1 MPVTMN
7 EVLLRGTTIKNSGNV
22 HGLVI
27 YTGPES
33 RIQMNAARPPK
44 KTGVLRATL
53 QGMHR
58 TVSGRS
64 RESDFLA
71 LLLLLIGDPHANHRR
86 QSYAKSLAPL
96 HTAFQCFSVQAARHL
111 QKGGCLISLIS
122 SLAVQGHLT
131 HS

>member
-53 QGMHR
+53 LGMRR
-58 TVSGRS
+58 TVSGRVS
-64 RESDFLA
+64 LHSCFYGLGILMQITSGK
-71 LLLLLIGDPHANHRR
+71 LLLKAWRCYTKHYNVLV
-86 QSYAKSLAPL
+86 
-96 HTAFQCFSVQAARHL
+96 FQTARHSR
-111 QKGGCLISLIS
+111 KRGCLISFTS
-122 SLAVQGHLT
+122 GLAVQGHLT
-131 HS
+131 RS